1 MAGTRYKDLKVAV
14 SMDRGGVTKT
24 LTYPI
29 EAAKL
34 PVELSIEGLRV
45 TVDREK
51 KNGQAKPVNPD
62 RIASRGAMGKKSV
75 EITLPSAMTADKPTW
90 QKYDVFPIPREV
102 RTFFPK
108 YKEEFVLKS
117 PRGVFVVAIA
127 SAHDSETDP
136 YRGGYISKGVGKFF
150 RAHSDLRP
158 GDTLVFKKDGMVE
171 VEGKKYPCY
180 NVSVKT

>member
-1 MAGTRYKDLKVAV
+1 
-14 SMDRGGVTKT
+14 
-24 LTYPI
+24 
-29 EAAKL
+29 
-34 PVELSIEGLRV
+34 
-45 TVDREK
+45 
-51 KNGQAKPVNPD
+51 
-62 RIASRGAMGKKSV
+62 
-75 EITLPSAMTADKPTW
+75 
-90 QKYDVFPIPREV
+90 V

-108 YKEEFVLKS
+108 YKEDFVLKS

-127 SAHDSETDP
+127 SAHDAETDP

-171 VEGKKYPCY
+171 VEGKKYQCY